1 MRYLKELVQG
11 NGSIALEAGKI
22 SSPQMQSLTFAW
34 FTDSLSMRVSTS
46 WK

>member
-1 MRYLKELVQG
+1 MRYVKELVQG
-11 NGSIALEAGKI
+11 DGSIALEAGKI
-22 SSPQMQSLTFAW
+22 FISAVAVTTFAW